1 MSNVCAVKEA
11 DDYQKKKIKKNWMF
25 YKVKKLFTKNNFG
38 KTRQGQV
45 HNEILN
51 INIKEII

>member
-1 MSNVCAVKEA
+1 MCNVYAVKEA